1 MSNDKRKSSERLGS
15 YRKDRMFAVREAYR
29 SIRTNI
35 NLFLN
40 KSGCKKLVFTSAL
53 QGEGKTVTS
62 CNIAFSMAQTEA
74 RVLFIDTDMRRP
86 RVHRVMK
93 LPNGLG
99 LSDILSGKCS
109 LEEGVSHTKY
119 AKLDVITAGSRAFNP
134 AELLASE
141 AMERLLAEA
150 EKQYDCILLDAPPVN
165 VVSDVLP
172 VAKMAD
178 GVVLVVRQ
186 KYSTVP
192 VVKKAV
198 QSLRA
203 IGANILGVVLN
214 FADIR
219 DYQEEYQGGR
229 GYRYTRRYGYGYGDR
244 SVKGSSVDDDDEDD
258 DFQA

>member
-1 MSNDKRKSSERLGS
+1 MRTQTRRVSEGASPLRKNL
-15 YRKDRMFAVREAYR
+15 MFSVREAYR

-62 CNIAFSMAQTEA
+62 CNIAFSMAQTDA
-74 RVLFIDTDMRRP
+74 RVLLIDSDMRRP

-109 LEEGVSHTKY
+109 FEDGVSHTKY
-119 AKLDVITAGSRAFNP
+119 AKLDVITSGSRVFNP
-134 AELLASE
+134 AELLGSE
-141 AMERLLAEA
+141 AIGQLLAEA
-150 EKQYDCILLDAPPVN
+150 EKHYDCILLDAPPVN

-172 VAKMAD
+172 VAKMTD

-186 KYSTVP
+186 RYSTVP

-198 QSLRA
+198 QSFRS

-229 GYRYTRRYGYGYGDR
+229 GYRYARCYGYSYGDQ
-244 SVKGSSVDDDDEDD
+244 SADDASDDDDDI
-258 DFQA
+258 QA